1 MWMEEFFKSVTFED
15 FLIRPHHGMLDSR
28 KDANLTMQFSRRI
41 SIKTPIVGANMDT
54 VTGENMMK
62 ALSLNG
68 CFGFIHRN
76 CSIEK
81 EARQVA
87 AVKRQQSFIVSNP
100 LVICKNT
107 SIGEAKRIAQVE
119 KVSGLLVE
127 ETAGNGILVGVLS
140 RRDFPTGNDEKSV
153 FEFMTPFDRLVTAKE
168 GISLEEAERVM
179 YEIRKEKLPIIDENG
194 KIRGL
199 VTMKD
204 LEKSK
209 HFPYSS
215 IDSRGRLLVGA
226 TIGATG
232 DFMERAAAII
242 EAEADCVLIDIAHG
256 DSEVMRKAVESFKAK
271 FPNTE
276 LVCGNVGT
284 RDGARFLADLG
295 ADAVKV
301 GIGPG
306 HGCRTR
312 IETGVGVP
320 QMQAIRE
327 AYLGVDGRVPIIA
340 DGGIEDDGEI
350 AKAIFCGADTVM
362 LGSMIA
368 GTDESPGVI
377 SINPATKKQVK
388 KYRGMTSPD
397 AVLDRNDWENPS
409 EILESSPAQ
418 EGQPLEI
425 DYVGSVVPIIKRI
438 REHLQS
444 TVSYT
449 GQRTLSLVHKL
460 AVASPYDY
468 FINKL
473 TEAAQKESFD
483 R

>member
-87 AVKRQQSFIVSNP
+87 AVKRQQSFIVANP
-100 LVICKNT
+100 LAVGKNMP
-107 SIGEAKRIAQVE
+107 IKEAKRIVKIE

-127 ETAGNGILVGVLS
+127 ESPGSGILAGILS
-140 RRDFPTGNDEKSV
+140 RRDFPRDNDEKLVS
-153 FEFMTPFDRLVTAKE
+153 EFMTPFDRLVTAKE
-168 GISLEEAERVM
+168 GVSLEEAERVM
-179 YEIRKEKLPIIDENG
+179 YEIRKEKLPIID
-194 KIRGL
+194 
-199 VTMKD
+199 
-204 LEKSK
+204 
-209 HFPYSS
+209 
-215 IDSRGRLLVGA
+215 
-226 TIGATG
+226 
-232 DFMERAAAII
+232 
-242 EAEADCVLIDIAHG
+242 AEADCVLIDIAHG